1 MSMNSGLNFVS
12 QLFGSNVRF
21 DEHDG
26 PLSIKCAFGGQE
38 MYEIEGGRLAVDDAG
53 YLVLNNG
60 QRYASTINQMNTI
73 ESFCV
78 WFRPGFAEQIL
89 ASLKTSD
96 DRLLDNPAF
105 TSKQP
110 VTFFD
115 RVYPHDD
122 LVSPIIRE
130 MRHRIH
136 GARATD
142 LWLEEQFHVLLQRL
156 LQAHRGIYR
165 DVERL
170 PATRWSTRLELY
182 RRLHRARDFMDC
194 SLHVSI
200 SLGEMANVASLSPHH
215 FLRLFKKAFY
225 ETPGQYMSRRRM
237 ERAQTLLSKT
247 ELPVTQICMELGFES
262 LGSFSWLF
270 RQRFGMPP
278 SQYRAEMCGKNGLK
292 KVNLREADFAGALY
306 NGVNNGATTAG
317 HTPH

>member
-12 QLFGSNVRF
+12 QLFGSDVRF

-38 MYEIEGGRLAVDDAG
+38 MYEIEGGRLAVDDSG
-53 YLVLNNG
+53 YLVLNNR
-60 QRYASTINQMNTI
+60 QRYASSINQLSPI
-73 ESFCV
+73 ESFCI

-89 ASLKTSD
+89 GALKTED

-105 TSKQP
+105 ISKQP

-115 RVYPHDD
+115 RVYAHDD
-122 LVSPIIRE
+122 VVSPVMFE
-130 MRHRIH
+130 MRRRINDGH
-136 GARATD
+136 ATD

-156 LQAHRGIYR
+156 LQVHRGIYH

-170 PATRWSTRLELY
+170 PAARWSTRLELY

-194 SLHVSI
+194 SLHVPI
-200 SLGEMANVASLSPHH
+200 SLSQMANVASLSPHH
-215 FLRLFKKAFY
+215 FLRLFKKSFH

-237 ERAQTLLSKT
+237 ERAQTLLAGT
-247 ELPVTQICMELGFES
+247 DLPVTQICMDLGFES

-270 RQRFGMPP
+270 RQRFGLPP
-278 SQYRAEMCGKNGLK
+278 SRYRAEAIASNLTK
-292 KVNLREADFAGALY
+292 KINLREADIAGSLY
-306 NGVNNGATTAG
+306 NGFSHGDTKARLAS
-317 HTPH
+317 H